1 MLVGYA
7 GRLPEAFANAAWK
20 AGEATK
26 LTNFIASGFVVL
38 ALTAKP
44 AFAAPGI
51 QVCDGLFVAGGS
63 GNILYV
69 GFGFACRSGANA
81 HEPWTTPAACPF
93 ATRGSEAL

>member
-1 MLVGYA
+1 M
-7 GRLPEAFANAAWK
+7 
-20 AGEATK
+20 
-26 LTNFIASGFVVL
+26 TNLIASGFFVF
-38 ALTAKP
+38 AFTAKP

-51 QVCDGLFVAGGS
+51 QVCDGLFVAGS

-93 ATRGSEAL
+93 ATSGSDAL